1 MTADRLVQGAINRLL
16 QDGYKIFNMKI
27 TSVGL
32 TMSNYGIVFM
42 MTMECSNY
50 GATYDEDYCLRGFNG
65 LEEVMPYITDIMNII
80 GVEHIN
86 DMVGK
91 YVRVATRGL
100 GSSVKIIGN
109 IVEDQWFDPE
119 SFLFRCQIVF
129 Q

>member
-1 MTADRLVQGAINRLL
+1 MTTDRLVQGGTNRLL
-16 QDGYKIFNMKI
+16 QGGYKIFNMKI

-42 MTMECSNY
+42 MAMECSNY
-50 GATYDEDYCLRGFNG
+50 GAAYHEDYCLRGFNG
-65 LEEVMPYITDIMNII
+65 LEEVMPYIMDIMNII

-91 YVRVATRGL
+91 YVRVATREL

-109 IVEDQWFDPE
+109 IVEDKWFDPE
-119 SFLFRCQIVF
+119 SFLFRSQIVF

>member
-42 MTMECSNY
+42 MAMECSNY

-65 LEEVMPYITDIMNII
+65 LEAVIPYITDIMNII

-109 IVEDQWFDPE
+109 IVEDKWFDPE